1 MRKNGVDDLLG
12 LSSVGSS
19 GEGVA
24 FQSCDTG
31 LTIAQLG
38 LKLSDQVVLDQL
50 TSSSS
55 FREDGSFDR
64 AAALSVLT
72 SQIVDGGLSVIHRSI
87 ISYRRYLSIFTDTL
101 KYSSCS
107 PIQ

>member
-31 LTIAQLG
+31 LAIAQLG
-38 LKLSDQVVLDQL
+38 LKFCNQVVVDQL
-50 TSSSS
+50 ASSST
-55 FREDGSFDR
+55 FRTNGGLDF
-64 AAALSVLT
+64 AAAAASASLPIPLP
-72 SQIVDGGLSVIHRSI
+72 IGRRD
-87 ISYRRYLSIFTDTL
+87 ISDIFI
-101 KYSSCS
+101 
-107 PIQ
+107 PF

>member
-31 LTIAQLG
+31 LAIAQLG

-50 TSSSS
+50 PNRPPTNAPP
-55 FREDGSFDR
+55 
-64 AAALSVLT
+64 AAASASLPIPLPT
-72 SQIVDGGLSVIHRSI
+72 GRRD
-87 ISYRRYLSIFTDTL
+87 ISDIFI
-101 KYSSCS
+101 
-107 PIQ
+107 PF